1 MHPWIEAI
9 YQLNRTGEA
18 YVIVTI
24 LNTQGSTP
32 RDRGTKMVVARNTS
46 FGTIGGGNLEFQ
58 AISLAHK
65 MLQKAQEQ
73 QHWET
78 FPLGPSLGQCCGG
91 SVTLFFECFPGHDF
105 QIMLFGAGHVG
116 TALVD
121 IFKQLPCR
129 LHWID
134 SRENQHTGT
143 SSLPEH
149 VTVVISDAPEEEVAA
164 MPAGGY
170 YIIATHNHQMDLSVL
185 KTVLKRRDARYV
197 GMIGSATKWKRFI
210 SRLRHMGYDET
221 FYRHVRCPIG
231 LPDVGGKHPM
241 EVAISVAA
249 EVLAVR
255 HSTSDINRT
264 ESHGSSPTIKDKKSW
279 TGPVHLNAP
288 HKLSHVSS

>member
-24 LNTQGSTP
+24 LNTKGSTP
-32 RDRGTKMVVARNTS
+32 RERGTKMVVARNTS

-58 AISLAHK
+58 AIRLAHN
-65 MLQKAQEQ
+65 MLQKGQEQ

-78 FPLGPSLGQCCGG
+78 FPLGPNLGQCCGG

-129 LHWID
+129 VHWID

-143 SSLPEH
+143 NSLPDH
-149 VTVVISDAPEEEVAA
+149 VTVMVSDVPKEEVAA
-164 MPAGGY
+164 MPTGGY
-170 YIIATHNHQMDLSVL
+170 YIIATHNHQMDFNILE
-185 KTVLKRRDARYV
+185 TVLKRRDARYI
-197 GMIGSATKWKRFI
+197 GLIGSASKWKRFT
-210 SRLRHMGYDET
+210 SRLRHRGYDET
-221 FYRHVRCPIG
+221 FYQDVRCPMG
-231 LPDVGGKHPM
+231 LPHVGGKHPM
-241 EVAISVAA
+241 EVAVSVAA
-249 EVLAVR
+249 EVLEVR
-255 HSTSDINRT
+255 HSTSETKST
-264 ESHGSSPTIKDKKSW
+264 ERQASTSTIGNKKNGTVPVRQNGS
-279 TGPVHLNAP
+279 